1 MTTVLPDV
9 VTTVNA
15 LTACA
20 QACRKLTDPSN
31 GDVLFS
37 YPPRLIQL
45 LNDCAAACDIAVLL
59 IERKSEMLDSF
70 MEICEE
76 YTLECAAECSNY
88 TDSDFQQCTTACD
101 NVAKIC
107 LSFILEKDPLD

>member
-1 MTTVLPDV
+1 MTTVLRDTV
-9 VTTVNA
+9 ITVNA

-37 YPPRLIQL
+37 YPPRLLQL

-59 IERKSEMLDSF
+59 IERKSEMIASF

-88 TDSDFQQCTTACD
+88 TGNDFEQCTIVCD
-101 NVAKIC
+101 QVAKIC
-107 LSFILEKDPLD
+107 LSFILEKESLN